1 MRKLLA
7 AAGVF
12 VAGAAGAQAAS
23 LADIDY
29 DSLTLT
35 RTSLSAGQAKGV
47 SNGVGY
53 TFTGSYYGPFTGTTA
68 YNDLPAGNQ
77 IFPDLHVG
85 TGWTI
90 TFDDPITSLLVA
102 MRNDN
107 NPGGMGI
114 NFGVTA
120 SDSVDTVGAAP
131 DYRVQDLGG
140 ALVLF
145 EFGKAVTSVTNVI
158 PSASDGFDISFFAN
172 PVTAVPLPASSL
184 LLLGGLGGLG
194 LLRRKA

>member
-1 MRKLLA
+1 MRNLFSA
-7 AAGVF
+7 AAIF
-12 VAGAAGAQAAS
+12 LASAIGAQAAS
-23 LADIDY
+23 FADIDF

-35 RTSLSAGQAKGV
+35 RTSLTGNEAKGV

-53 TFTGSYYGPFTGTTA
+53 TYSGGYYGPFTGTTSF
-68 YNDLPAGNQ
+68 NDMPVTNRT
-77 IFPDLHVG
+77 FPDLHVG

-107 NPGGMGI
+107 RPGVIGV
-114 NFGVTA
+114 NFGVVA
-120 SDSVDTVGAAP
+120 SDSTGTVGAAP

-145 EFGKAVTSVTNVI
+145 EFGKAVSSVTNLI
-158 PSASDGFDISFFAN
+158 PSAGDGFDISFFAN
-172 PVTAVPLPASSL
+172 PVTPVPLPASSL
-184 LLLGGLGGLG
+184 LLLAGLGGLG
-194 LLRRKA
+194 VLRRKA